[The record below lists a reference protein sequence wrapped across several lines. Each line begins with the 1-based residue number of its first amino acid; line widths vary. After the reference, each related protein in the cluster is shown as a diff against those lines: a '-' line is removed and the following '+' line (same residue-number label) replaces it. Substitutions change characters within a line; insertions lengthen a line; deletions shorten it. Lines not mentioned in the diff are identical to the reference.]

1 MTALLPVEGGGGG
14 PALAPQGEDAPE
26 FGLGL
31 LERRGRRPHLSFGLF
46 ALEAQVGCVEGSQR
60 LAHLDRITDTDEA
73 LGHLPGDAEAEIA
86 FDTGPDGRDEG
97 SFGSAGLEDHR
108 LHQDGSLGFCRLL
121 RRRLAAGER
130 DGDTE
135 NEYGQGCVHGIHLQP
150 RSRSGWGACP

>member
-1 MTALLPVEGGGGG
+1 MAS
-14 PALAPQGEDAPE
+14 QGEDAPE

-31 LERRGRRPHLSFGLF
+31 CERRRRGAHLRFGLF
-46 ALEAQVGCVEGSQR
+46 ALEAQVGFVESSQR
-60 LAHLDRITDTDEA
+60 LARFDRIADIDEA

-86 FDTGPDGRDEG
+86 FDAGPDGRDEG
-97 SFGSAGLEDHR
+97 ALGSAGLEGHR

-130 DGDTE
+130 DGGTE
-135 NEYGQGCVHGIHLQP
+135 YEYGQGCVHGIHLQP